1 MPGSPEMTLHWLLT
15 LSCLCVSVFLPAAI
29 GTDRREVCDC
39 NGKSSQ
45 CIFDRD
51 LLRETGNGYRCLK
64 CIDNTDGVR
73 CERCKEE
80 FYRQR
85 DGESCQ
91 PCNCNSRGSLGLQ
104 CDNYGRCSCK
114 PGVMGDK
121 CDRCRPGFHSFSET
135 GCRAGEQVSSA
146 QCDCDP
152 AGSVGHCVSG
162 RCVCKASVLGERCDR
177 CKQGYYHLDAGNPE
191 GCSQCFCYGH
201 SAMCASAENYNIHK
215 ITSTFQRDAEGWRGV
230 YANGSPVQLQWSP
243 RHRDVFLTA
252 RRSEPTYFLA
262 PARFL
267 GNQQVSYG
275 QTLSFDYRMDRGG
288 RRPSPQDVVLEGAGL
303 RVTASLLPHGKML
316 PCGISK
322 TYAFRLDEHLHSGWS
337 PKLSYFEYRRLLGN
351 LTALWIRATYGEY
364 STGYIDNVTLVSA
377 QPTSGTP
384 APWVER
390 CVCPAGYQ
398 GQFCEHCAPGYKRDS
413 SNLGPFST
421 CVLCD
426 CQGGGNCD
434 PDTGDCYSGD
444 ENMDPNTSCPFGF
457 YRDPWNP
464 QSCRPCPCRNG
475 QGCSVTPG
483 RQEVVCN
490 NCPLGVTGANC
501 ELCADGHFGDP
512 LGDNGPVRPCQPCQC
527 NNNVNPSAVGNCDRL
542 TGECLKCLYNTAG
555 FSCDQCRDGFFGN
568 PLALNPVEKCQACN
582 CNSVGSDPLTCRSD
596 GSCVCKPGFEGPN
609 CEQTQCPACYSHM
622 KTQVDQYLQQLQQL
636 EVLVSQLQLGSG
648 AGANEELEGKMQQAE
663 ETLREILR
671 EALSLQAS
679 DKSLESRVSKMKG
692 QESSYQ
698 SRLADIRVT
707 VQRLQALGR
716 QYQVQVQDIRRLIER
731 ARLDLG
737 QSKVT
742 LSGLNIPTSNLPGG
756 SNSFLMLAQE
766 ALRLANSHVQSAN
779 AIEQAVRA
787 AADDSGQALE
797 LVRSAVSGGGILASS
812 VQGLLRK
819 YDETKLLAS
828 DLETDA
834 TRSALDADR
843 AYQGS
848 LLLLGSMSRFSKIDA
863 GSFQEEASR
872 LRQEADALMGLV
884 ETYMAEYRRLQS
896 NTGSWEEEIK
906 QLLQSGESKR
916 LASSQLLSR
925 ANLAKSRAQQ
935 ALNAGNATFY
945 EVELILKNL
954 RGFHLQV
961 DGRRREAEEAM
972 RRLPLISNMVT
983 NANDKTRQAEG
994 ALGSAATDAK
1004 TARSMAG
1011 EAKEITG
1018 GIQQEIRRLNSEAN
1032 RTADGVLALE
1042 KGVIALLDEARE
1054 AERKLT
1060 RKALEI
1066 DMDATTAQKTGQEAQ
1081 GAHTGARTAGV
1092 AVQETLRA
1100 LEDFLHL
1107 IDQPGTVDEQA
1118 LKLLELNLSSARTKN
1133 SQLKEQMAE
1142 MEKMASLQ
1150 RLRVQTLERSI
1161 NEILADIRN
1170 LEEIRNNLPPGCY
1183 NTNPIEKP

>member
-1 MPGSPEMTLHWLLT
+1 LPKLLGSLCLT
-15 LSCLCVSVFLPAAI
+15 VAMSSALS
-29 GTDRREVCDC
+29 VCDC

-51 LLRETGNGYRCLK
+51 LLRETGNGYRCLN
-64 CIDNTDGVR
+64 CIDNTDGVH

-80 FYRQR
+80 FYHQR
-85 DGESCQ
+85 DGESCL
-91 PCNCNSRGSLGLQ
+91 PCNCNPRGSLGLQ

-121 CDRCRPGFHSFSET
+121 CDRCQPGFHSFSET
-135 GCRAGEQVSSA
+135 GCRAGGQVSSA
-146 QCDCDP
+146 RCDCDP
-152 AGSVGHCVSG
+152 AGSAGHCVSG
-162 RCVCKASVLGERCDR
+162 HCVCKASVSGERCDR
-177 CKQGYYHLDAGNPE
+177 CKQGYYHLDARNPE

-201 SAMCASAENYNIHK
+201 SAMCTSAENYNIHK
-215 ITSTFQRDAEGWRGV
+215 ITSTFQQDAEGWRGV
-230 YANGSPVQLQWSP
+230 YVNGSPVQLQWSP
-243 RHRDVFLTA
+243 RHRDVFVTA

-288 RRPSPQDVVLEGAGL
+288 RRPSPRDVVLEGAGL

-322 TYAFRLDEHLHSGWS
+322 TYTFRLDEHLRSGWS

-377 QPTSGTP
+377 QPTSGAP
-384 APWVER
+384 VPWVER

-398 GQFCEHCAPGYKRDS
+398 GQFCEHCAPGYKRDA

-421 CVLCD
+421 CVLCN

-444 ENMDPNTSCPFGF
+444 ENMDPNASCPFGF

-464 QSCRPCPCRNG
+464 QSCQLCPCRNG
-475 QGCSVTPG
+475 QGCSVAPG
-483 RQEVVCN
+483 RKEVICN

-501 ELCADGHFGDP
+501 ELCADGYFGDP
-512 LGDNGPVRPCQPCQC
+512 LGDNGRVRPCQPCHC
-527 NNNVNPSAVGNCDRL
+527 NNNVDPGAVGNCDRL

-555 FSCDQCRDGFFGN
+555 FSCDQCRGGFFGN
-568 PLALNPVEKCQACN
+568 PLALNPAEKCQACN
-582 CNSVGSDPLTCRSD
+582 CNSVGSDPLKCRSD

-609 CEQTQCPACYSHM
+609 CERTQCPACYSHV
-622 KTQVDQYLQQLQQL
+622 KTQVSFSVSGLTCQLCLTSLLQQKI
-636 EVLVSQLQLGSG
+636 SAIIPSPHP
-648 AGANEELEGKMQQAE
+648 
-663 ETLREILR
+663 
-671 EALSLQAS
+671 
-679 DKSLESRVSKMKG
+679 SLESRMSKMKG

-716 QYQVQVQDIRRLIER
+716 QYQAQVQDIRRLIER

-742 LSGLNIPTSNLPGG
+742 LSGLVSSSQAAFAGPC
-756 SNSFLMLAQE
+756 LMG
-766 ALRLANSHVQSAN
+766 ALLFSSHVQSAN

-787 AADDSGQALE
+787 AVDDSGQALE

-819 YDETKLLAS
+819 YDETKLLANE
-828 DLETDA
+828 LETD
-834 TRSALDADR
+834 TSRSALDADR

-848 LLLLGSMSRFSKIDA
+848 LVLLSSMSRFSKIDT
-863 GSFQEEASR
+863 GSFQEEANR
-872 LRQEADALMGLV
+872 LRQEADTLMGLV

-896 NTGSWEEEIK
+896 NTRSWEEEIK

-935 ALNAGNATFY
+935 ALSAGNATFY

-983 NANDKTRQAEG
+983 NANDKTGRAEG

-1018 GIQQEIRRLNSEAN
+1018 SIQQEIRRLNSEAN

-1042 KGVIALLDEARE
+1042 KGVIALLNEARE
-1054 AERKLT
+1054 AERELT
-1060 RKALEI
+1060 RKTLEV
-1066 DMDATTAQKTGQEAQ
+1066 DMDATTGQEVQ
-1081 GAHTGARTAGV
+1081 GAHAGARTAGA

-1107 IDQPGTVDEQA
+1107 MDQPGPVDEQA
-1118 LKLLELNLSSARTKN
+1118 LRLLELNLRGARTKN

-1142 MEKMASLQ
+1142 LEKTASLQ

-1183 NTNPIEKP
+1183 NTNSIEKP

>member
-1 MPGSPEMTLHWLLT
+1 LPKLLRSLCLT
-15 LSCLCVSVFLPAAI
+15 VAIISVLS
-29 GTDRREVCDC
+29 VCDC

-51 LLRETGNGYRCLK
+51 LLRETGNGYRCLN
-64 CIDNTDGVR
+64 CIDNTDGIH

-85 DGESCQ
+85 DGESCL
-91 PCNCNSRGSLGLQ
+91 PCNCSPRGSLGLQ

-121 CDRCRPGFHSFSET
+121 CDRCQWGFHSFSEA
-135 GCRAGEQVSSA
+135 GCQAGGQVSSA

-152 AGSVGHCVSG
+152 AGSAGHCVSG
-162 RCVCKASVLGERCDR
+162 RCVCKASVSGERCDR
-177 CKQGYYHLDAGNPE
+177 CKQGYYHLEAGNPE

-201 SAMCASAENYNIHK
+201 SAMCASAENYNIYK
-215 ITSTFQRDAEGWRGV
+215 ITSTFQQDSEGWRGV
-230 YANGSPVQLQWSP
+230 YVNGSPVQLQWSP
-243 RHRDVFLTA
+243 RHRDVFVTA
-252 RRSEPTYFLA
+252 RQSEPTYFLA

-303 RVTASLLPHGKML
+303 RVTASLVPHGKML

-322 TYAFRLDEHLHSGWS
+322 TYTFRLDEHPRSGWS

-377 QPTSGTP
+377 QLTSGAP
-384 APWVER
+384 ASWVEQ
-390 CVCPAGYQ
+390 CVCPPGYQ
-398 GQFCEHCAPGYKRDS
+398 GQFCERCAPGYKRDA

-421 CVLCD
+421 CVLCN

-444 ENMDPNTSCPFGF
+444 ENMDPNANCPFGF
-457 YRDPWNP
+457 YRDPWNL
-464 QSCRPCPCRNG
+464 QSCQLCPCRNG
-475 QGCSVTPG
+475 QGCSVAPG
-483 RQEVVCN
+483 RKEVICN

-501 ELCADGHFGDP
+501 ERCADGYFGNP
-512 LGDNGPVRPCQPCQC
+512 LGDNGHVRPCQPCQC
-527 NNNVNPSAVGNCDRL
+527 NNNVDPSAVGNCNRL

-555 FSCDQCRDGFFGN
+555 FACDQCRDGFFGN
-568 PLALNPVEKCQACN
+568 PLALNPAEKCQACN
-582 CNSVGSDPLTCRSD
+582 CNSVGSDPLKCRSD

-609 CEQTQCPACYSHM
+609 CEHTQCPACYSHV
-622 KTQVDQYLQQLQQL
+622 KTQVDQYLQQLQHL
-636 EVLVSQLQLGSG
+636 EVLVSRLQLGSG
-648 AGANEELEGKMQQAE
+648 AEANEELEGKMQQAE

-671 EALSLQAS
+671 ETLSLQGNARHLPL
-679 DKSLESRVSKMKG
+679 DGSRMSKMKG

-698 SRLADIRVT
+698 SRLADIRVM
-707 VQRLQALGR
+707 VQRLQVLGH
-716 QYQVQVQDIRRLIER
+716 QYQAQVQDIRRLIEK
-731 ARLDLG
+731 AHLDLG

-742 LSGLNIPTSNLPGG
+742 LSGLVSSPQDFS
-756 SNSFLMLAQE
+756 AQ
-766 ALRLANSHVQSAN
+766 ALQTTLLFSSHVQSAN

-787 AADDSGQALE
+787 AVDDSGQALE
-797 LVRSAVSGGGILASS
+797 LVRSAVSRGGILASS

-819 YDETKLLAS
+819 
-828 DLETDA
+828 
-834 TRSALDADR
+834 
-843 AYQGS
+843 
-848 LLLLGSMSRFSKIDA
+848 
-863 GSFQEEASR
+863 
-872 LRQEADALMGLV
+872 QEADALMGLV

-896 NTGSWEEEIK
+896 NTRTWEEEIK

-916 LASSQLLSR
+916 LVSSQLLSR

-935 ALNAGNATFY
+935 ALSAGNATFY

-983 NANDKTRQAEG
+983 NANDKTRRAEG

-1018 GIQQEIRRLNSEAN
+1018 GIQQEIRRLNLEAN

-1042 KGVIALLDEARE
+1042 KGVITLLNEARE
-1054 AERKLT
+1054 AERELT
-1060 RKALEI
+1060 RKALEV
-1066 DMDATTAQKTGQEAQ
+1066 DMDATTAQKEAQ
-1081 GAHTGARTAGV
+1081 GAHASARTAEA
-1092 AVQETLRA
+1092 AVQETLHA

-1107 IDQPGTVDEQA
+1107 MDQPGPVDEQA
-1118 LKLLELNLSSARTKN
+1118 LRLLELNLTAARTKN

-1142 MEKMASLQ
+1142 LEKTASLQ
-1150 RLRVQTLERSI
+1150 RLRVQTLERSV

-1183 NTNPIEKP
+1183 NTNSIEKP

>member
-1 MPGSPEMTLHWLLT
+1 QISSSVGVCLSLCLT
-15 LSCLCVSVFLPAAI
+15 VAISSVLS
-29 GTDRREVCDC
+29 VCDC

-51 LLRETGNGYRCLK
+51 LLRETGNGYRCLN
-64 CIDNTDGVR
+64 CIDNTDGIH

-85 DGESCQ
+85 DGESCL
-91 PCNCNSRGSLGLQ
+91 PCNCSPRGSLGLQ

-121 CDRCRPGFHSFSET
+121 CDRCQWGFHSFSE
-135 GCRAGEQVSSA
+135 AGTLSFRLRSA

-152 AGSVGHCVSG
+152 AGSAGHCVSG
-162 RCVCKASVLGERCDR
+162 RCVCKASVSGERCDR
-177 CKQGYYHLDAGNPE
+177 CKQGYYHLEAGNPE

-201 SAMCASAENYNIHK
+201 SAMCASAENYNIYK
-215 ITSTFQRDAEGWRGV
+215 ITSTFQQDSEGWRGV
-230 YANGSPVQLQWSP
+230 YVNGSPVQLQWSP
-243 RHRDVFLTA
+243 RHRDVFVTA
-252 RRSEPTYFLA
+252 RQSEPTYFLA

-303 RVTASLLPHGKML
+303 RVTASLVPHGKML

-322 TYAFRLDEHLHSGWS
+322 TYTFRLDEHPRSGWS

-377 QPTSGTP
+377 QLTSGAP
-384 APWVER
+384 ASWVEQ

-398 GQFCEHCAPGYKRDS
+398 GQFCERCAPGYKRDA

-421 CVLCD
+421 CVLCN

-444 ENMDPNTSCPFGF
+444 ENMDPNANCPFGF
-457 YRDPWNP
+457 YRDPWNL
-464 QSCRPCPCRNG
+464 QSCQLCPCRNG
-475 QGCSVTPG
+475 QGCSVAPG
-483 RQEVVCN
+483 RKEVICN

-501 ELCADGHFGDP
+501 ERCADGYFGNP
-512 LGDNGPVRPCQPCQC
+512 LGDNGHVRPCQPCQC
-527 NNNVNPSAVGNCDRL
+527 NNNVDPSAVGNCNRL

-555 FSCDQCRDGFFGN
+555 FACDQCRDGFFGN
-568 PLALNPVEKCQACN
+568 PLALNPAEKCQACN
-582 CNSVGSDPLTCRSD
+582 CNSVGSDPLKCRSD

-609 CEQTQCPACYSHM
+609 CEHTQCPACYSHV
-622 KTQVDQYLQQLQQL
+622 KTQVDQYLQQLQHL
-636 EVLVSQLQLGSG
+636 EVLVSRLQLGSG

-671 EALSLQAS
+671 ETLSLQAS
-679 DKSLESRVSKMKG
+679 DKSLESRMSKMKG

-698 SRLADIRVT
+698 SRLADIRVM
-707 VQRLQALGR
+707 VQRLQVLGH
-716 QYQVQVQDIRRLIER
+716 QYQAQVQDIRRLIEK
-731 ARLDLG
+731 AHLDLG

-742 LSGLNIPTSNLPGG
+742 LSGLVSSPQHRHSRPATSLATAAEARGILFCKWPGDLTQQGG
-756 SNSFLMLAQE
+756 SGLCVSWAVKHEASVLAYDAFLFG
-766 ALRLANSHVQSAN
+766 R
-779 AIEQAVRA
+779 
-787 AADDSGQALE
+787 
-797 LVRSAVSGGGILASS
+797 
-812 VQGLLRK
+812 
-819 YDETKLLAS
+819 YDEAKLLAS
-828 DLETDA
+828 ELETD
-834 TRSALDADR
+834 TSRSALDADR

-848 LLLLGSMSRFSKIDA
+848 LVLLSSMSRFSKIDT
-863 GSFQEEASR
+863 GSFQEEANR

-896 NTGSWEEEIK
+896 NTRTWEEEIK

-916 LASSQLLSR
+916 LVSSQLLSR

-935 ALNAGNATFY
+935 ALSAGNATFY

-983 NANDKTRQAEG
+983 NANDKTRRAEG

-1018 GIQQEIRRLNSEAN
+1018 GIQQEIRRLNLEAN
-1032 RTADGVLALE
+1032 RTADEVLALE
-1042 KGVIALLDEARE
+1042 KGVITLLNEARE
-1054 AERKLT
+1054 AERELT
-1060 RKALEI
+1060 RKALEVDI
-1066 DMDATTAQKTGQEAQ
+1066 DATEAQ
-1081 GAHTGARTAGV
+1081 GAHASARTAEA
-1092 AVQETLRA
+1092 AVQETLHA
-1100 LEDFLHL
+1100 LEDFLQL
-1107 IDQPGTVDEQA
+1107 MDQPGPVDEQA
-1118 LKLLELNLSSARTKN
+1118 LRLLELNLSGARTKN

-1142 MEKMASLQ
+1142 LEKTASLQ
-1150 RLRVQTLERSI
+1150 RLRVQTLERSV

-1183 NTNPIEKP
+1183 NTNSIEKP

>member
-1 MPGSPEMTLHWLLT
+1 RPRVWLM
-15 LSCLCVSVFLPAAI
+15 CAAVS
-29 GTDRREVCDC
+29 VCDC

-51 LLRETGNGYRCLK
+51 LLRETGNGYRCLN
-64 CIDNTDGVR
+64 CIDNTDGVH

-80 FYRQR
+80 FYHQR
-85 DGESCQ
+85 DGESCL
-91 PCNCNSRGSLGLQ
+91 PSRWGH
-104 CDNYGRCSCK
+104 RRSCK

-121 CDRCRPGFHSFSET
+121 CDRCQPGFHSFSET
-135 GCRAGEQVSSA
+135 GCRAGGQVSSA
-146 QCDCDP
+146 RCDCDP
-152 AGSVGHCVSG
+152 AGSAGHCVSG
-162 RCVCKASVLGERCDR
+162 HCVCKASVSGERCDR
-177 CKQGYYHLDAGNPE
+177 CKQGYYHLDARNPE

-201 SAMCASAENYNIHK
+201 SAMCTSAENYNIHK
-215 ITSTFQRDAEGWRGV
+215 ITSTFQQDAEGWRGV
-230 YANGSPVQLQWSP
+230 YVNGSPVQLQWSP
-243 RHRDVFLTA
+243 RHRDVFVTA

-288 RRPSPQDVVLEGAGL
+288 RRPSPRDVVLEGAGL

-322 TYAFRLDEHLHSGWS
+322 TYTFRLDEHLRSGWS

-377 QPTSGTP
+377 QPTSGAP
-384 APWVER
+384 VPWVER

-398 GQFCEHCAPGYKRDS
+398 GQFCEHCAPGYKRDA

-421 CVLCD
+421 CVLCN

-444 ENMDPNTSCPFGF
+444 ENMDPNASCPFGF

-464 QSCRPCPCRNG
+464 QSCQLCPCRNG
-475 QGCSVTPG
+475 QGCSVAPG
-483 RQEVVCN
+483 RKEVICN

-501 ELCADGHFGDP
+501 ELCADGYFGDP
-512 LGDNGPVRPCQPCQC
+512 LGDNGRVRPCQPCHC
-527 NNNVNPSAVGNCDRL
+527 NNNVDPGAVGNCDRL

-555 FSCDQCRDGFFGN
+555 FSCDQCRGGFFGN
-568 PLALNPVEKCQACN
+568 PLALNPAEKCQACN
-582 CNSVGSDPLTCRSD
+582 CNSVGSDPLKCRSD

-609 CEQTQCPACYSHM
+609 CERTQCPACYSHV

-636 EVLVSQLQLGSG
+636 EVLVSRLQLGSG
-648 AGANEELEGKMQQAE
+648 QGANEELERKMQQAE

-679 DKSLESRVSKMKG
+679 DKSLESRMSKMKG

-716 QYQVQVQDIRRLIER
+716 QYQAQVQDIRRLIER

-742 LSGLNIPTSNLPGG
+742 LSGLVS
-756 SNSFLMLAQE
+756 SS
-766 ALRLANSHVQSAN
+766 
-779 AIEQAVRA
+779 
-787 AADDSGQALE
+787 QAL
-797 LVRSAVSGGGILASS
+797 SAQTLQTSD
-812 VQGLLRK
+812 Q
-819 YDETKLLAS
+819 YDETKLLANE
-828 DLETDA
+828 LETD
-834 TRSALDADR
+834 TSRSALDADR

-848 LLLLGSMSRFSKIDA
+848 LVLLSSMSRFSKIDT
-863 GSFQEEASR
+863 GSFQEEANR
-872 LRQEADALMGLV
+872 LRQEADTLMGLV

-896 NTGSWEEEIK
+896 NTRSWEEEIK

-935 ALNAGNATFY
+935 ALSAGNATFY

-983 NANDKTRQAEG
+983 NANDKTGRAEG

-1018 GIQQEIRRLNSEAN
+1018 SIQQEIRRLNSEAN

-1042 KGVIALLDEARE
+1042 KGVIALLNEARE
-1054 AERKLT
+1054 AERELT
-1060 RKALEI
+1060 RKTLEV
-1066 DMDATTAQKTGQEAQ
+1066 DMDATAAQKVIWKKF
-1081 GAHTGARTAGV
+1081 GAASQQTMLNVLHRAA
-1092 AVQETLRA
+1092 LR
-1100 LEDFLHL
+1100 
-1107 IDQPGTVDEQA
+1107 
-1118 LKLLELNLSSARTKN
+1118 
-1133 SQLKEQMAE
+1133 
-1142 MEKMASLQ
+1142 Q
-1150 RLRVQTLERSI
+1150 R
-1161 NEILADIRN
+1161 NCD
-1170 LEEIRNNLPPGCY
+1170 
-1183 NTNPIEKP
+1183 

>member
-1 MPGSPEMTLHWLLT
+1 MSSA
-15 LSCLCVSVFLPAAI
+15 LS
-29 GTDRREVCDC
+29 VCDC

-51 LLRETGNGYRCLK
+51 LLRETGNGYRCLN
-64 CIDNTDGVR
+64 CIDNTDGIQ

-85 DGESCQ
+85 DGESCL
-91 PCNCNSRGSLGLQ
+91 PCNCNPRGSLGLQ

-121 CDRCRPGFHSFSET
+121 CDRCQLGFHSFSEA
-135 GCRAGEQVSSA
+135 GCQAGGQVSSA

-152 AGSVGHCVSG
+152 AGSTGHCVSG
-162 RCVCKASVLGERCDR
+162 RCVCKASVSGERCDR
-177 CKQGYYHLDAGNPE
+177 CKQGYYHLEAGNPE

-215 ITSTFQRDAEGWRGV
+215 ITSTFQQDAEGWRGV
-230 YANGSPVQLQWSP
+230 YVNGSPVQLQWSP
-243 RHRDVFLTA
+243 RHRDVFVTA

-267 GNQQVSYG
+267 GNQQMSYG

-288 RRPSPQDVVLEGAGL
+288 RRPSPRDVVLEGAGL

-322 TYAFRLDEHLHSGWS
+322 TYTFRLDEHPRSGWS

-377 QPTSGTP
+377 QLTSGAP

-398 GQFCEHCAPGYKRDS
+398 GQFCERCAPGYKRDA

-421 CVLCD
+421 CVLCN

-444 ENMDPNTSCPFGF
+444 ENMDPNANCPFGF
-457 YRDPWNP
+457 YRDPWNL
-464 QSCRPCPCRNG
+464 QSCQLCPCRNG
-475 QGCSVTPG
+475 QGCSMAPG
-483 RQEVVCN
+483 RKEVICN

-501 ELCADGHFGDP
+501 ERCADGYFGNP
-512 LGDNGPVRPCQPCQC
+512 LGDNGHVRPCQPCQC

-568 PLALNPVEKCQACN
+568 PLALNPEEKCQACN
-582 CNSVGSDPLTCRSD
+582 CNSVGSDPLKCRSD

-609 CEQTQCPACYSHM
+609 CERTQCPACYSHV
-622 KTQVDQYLQQLQQL
+622 KTQVDQYLQQLQHL
-636 EVLVSQLQLGSG
+636 EVLVSRLQLGSG

-679 DKSLESRVSKMKG
+679 DKSLESRMSKMKG

-716 QYQVQVQDIRRLIER
+716 QYQAQVQDIRRLIER
-731 ARLDLG
+731 AHLDLG
-737 QSKVT
+737 QSEVT
-742 LSGLNIPTSNLPGG
+742 LSGLVSSPQHRHSRPATS
-756 SNSFLMLAQE
+756 LATAAE
-766 ALRLANSHVQSAN
+766 AR
-779 AIEQAVRA
+779 
-787 AADDSGQALE
+787 
-797 LVRSAVSGGGILASS
+797 GILFLFWLTMLFLFFFFFL
-812 VQGLLRK
+812 GR
-819 YDETKLLAS
+819 YGETKLLARE
-828 DLETDA
+828 LETD
-834 TRSALDADR
+834 TSRSALDADR

-848 LLLLGSMSRFSKIDA
+848 LALLSSMSRFSKIDT
-863 GSFQEEASR
+863 GSFQEEANR

-884 ETYMAEYRRLQS
+884 ETYMAEYRQLQS
-896 NTGSWEEEIK
+896 NTRTWEEEIK

-935 ALNAGNATFY
+935 ALSAGNATFY

-983 NANDKTRQAEG
+983 NANDKTRRAEG

-1018 GIQQEIRRLNSEAN
+1018 GIQQEIRRLKLEAN

-1042 KGVIALLDEARE
+1042 KGVMTLLNEARE
-1054 AERKLT
+1054 AERELT
-1060 RKALEI
+1060 RKALEV
-1066 DMDATTAQKTGQEAQ
+1066 DMDATEAQ
-1081 GAHTGARTAGV
+1081 GAHAGARTAEA

-1107 IDQPGTVDEQA
+1107 MDQPGPVDEQA
-1118 LKLLELNLSSARTKN
+1118 LRLLELSLSGARTKN

-1142 MEKMASLQ
+1142 LEKTASLQ
-1150 RLRVQTLERSI
+1150 RLRVQILERSV
-1161 NEILADIRN
+1161 NEILADVRN

-1183 NTNPIEKP
+1183 NTNSIEKP

>member
-1 MPGSPEMTLHWLLT
+1 MSSA
-15 LSCLCVSVFLPAAI
+15 LS
-29 GTDRREVCDC
+29 VCDC

-51 LLRETGNGYRCLK
+51 LLRETGNGYRCLN
-64 CIDNTDGVR
+64 CIDNTDGVH
-73 CERCKEE
+73 CERCQEE
-80 FYRQR
+80 FYHQR
-85 DGESCQ
+85 DGESCL
-91 PCNCNSRGSLGLQ
+91 PCNCNPRGSLGLQ

-114 PGVMGDK
+114 PSVMGDK
-121 CDRCRPGFHSFSET
+121 CDRCQPGFHSFSEA
-135 GCRAGEQVSSA
+135 GCRAGGQVSSA

-152 AGSVGHCVSG
+152 AGSAGHCVSG
-162 RCVCKASVLGERCDR
+162 RCVCKASVSGERCDR

-191 GCSQCFCYGH
+191 GCSPCFCYGH
-201 SAMCASAENYNIHK
+201 SAMCTSAENYNIHK
-215 ITSTFQRDAEGWRGV
+215 ITSAFQRDAEGWRGV
-230 YANGSPVQLQWSP
+230 YVNGSPVQLQWSP
-243 RHRDVFLTA
+243 RHRDVFVTA

-288 RRPSPQDVVLEGAGL
+288 RRPSPRDVVLEGAGL

-322 TYAFRLDEHLHSGWS
+322 TYTFRLDEHPHSGWS

-377 QPTSGTP
+377 QPTSGAP

-390 CVCPAGYQ
+390 CACPAGYQ
-398 GQFCEHCAPGYKRDS
+398 GQFCERCAPGYKRDS
-413 SNLGPFST
+413 SNLGLFST
-421 CVLCD
+421 CVLCN

-444 ENMDPNTSCPFGF
+444 ENMDPNASCPFGF
-457 YRDPWNP
+457 YRDPWNL
-464 QSCRPCPCRNG
+464 QSCQPCPCRNG
-475 QGCSVTPG
+475 QGCSVAPG
-483 RQEVVCN
+483 RKEVVCN
-490 NCPLGVTGANC
+490 SCPLGVTGANC
-501 ELCADGHFGDP
+501 ELCADGYFGDP
-512 LGDNGPVRPCQPCQC
+512 LGANGLVRPCQPCQC
-527 NNNVNPSAVGNCDRL
+527 NNNVDPSAVGNCDRL

-568 PLALNPVEKCQACN
+568 PLVLNSAEKCQACN
-582 CNSVGSDPLTCRSD
+582 CNSVGSDPLKCRSD

-609 CEQTQCPACYSHM
+609 CEHTQCPACYSHV
-622 KTQVDQYLQQLQQL
+622 KTQVDQYLQQLQHL

-671 EALSLQAS
+671 EALSLQVS
-679 DKSLESRVSKMKG
+679 DKSLESRVSRMKG

-707 VQRLQALGR
+707 VQRLQGLGR
-716 QYQVQVQDIRRLIER
+716 QYQAQVQDIRRLIER

-742 LSGLNIPTSNLPGG
+742 LSGLNIPTSHLPGG
-756 SNSFLMLAQE
+756 SNGFFMLAQE

-828 DLETDA
+828 ELETDA
-834 TRSALDADR
+834 SRSALDADR

-848 LLLLGSMSRFSKIDA
+848 LLLLSSMSRLSKIDA

-872 LRQEADALMGLV
+872 LRQEADVLMGLV

-896 NTGSWEEEIK
+896 NIGSWEEEIK

-916 LASSQLLSR
+916 LTSSQLLSR

-935 ALNAGNATFY
+935 ALSAGNATFY

-954 RGFHLQV
+954 KGFHLQV

-972 RRLPLISNMVT
+972 RRLPLINNMVT
-983 NANDKTRQAEG
+983 NANDKTRRAEG

-1004 TARSMAG
+1004 TARSMAI

-1042 KGVIALLDEARE
+1042 KGVLALLDEARE

-1066 DMDATTAQKTGQEAQ
+1066 DMDATAAQRTGQEAQ
-1081 GAHTGARTAGV
+1081 GAHTGARTAGA
-1092 AVQETLRA
+1092 AVQETLSA

-1107 IDQPGTVDEQA
+1107 MDQPGVVDEQA
-1118 LKLLELNLSSARTKN
+1118 LRLLELNLSSARTKN

-1142 MEKMASLQ
+1142 LEKTASLQ

-1170 LEEIRNNLPPGCY
+1170 LEEIRKNLPPGCY

>member
-1 MPGSPEMTLHWLLT
+1 RPRVWLM
-15 LSCLCVSVFLPAAI
+15 CAAVS
-29 GTDRREVCDC
+29 VCDC

-51 LLRETGNGYRCLK
+51 LLRETGNGYRCLN
-64 CIDNTDGVR
+64 CIDNTDGVH

-80 FYRQR
+80 FYHQR
-85 DGESCQ
+85 DGESCL
-91 PCNCNSRGSLGLQ
+91 PSRWGH
-104 CDNYGRCSCK
+104 RRSCK

-121 CDRCRPGFHSFSET
+121 CDRCQPGFHSFSET
-135 GCRAGEQVSSA
+135 GCRAGGQVSSA
-146 QCDCDP
+146 RCDCDP
-152 AGSVGHCVSG
+152 AGSAGHCVSG
-162 RCVCKASVLGERCDR
+162 HCVCKASVSGERCDR
-177 CKQGYYHLDAGNPE
+177 CKQGYYHLDARNPE

-201 SAMCASAENYNIHK
+201 SAMCTSAENYNIHK
-215 ITSTFQRDAEGWRGV
+215 ITSTFQQDAEGWRGV
-230 YANGSPVQLQWSP
+230 YVNGSPVQLQWSP
-243 RHRDVFLTA
+243 RHRDVFVTA

-288 RRPSPQDVVLEGAGL
+288 RRPSPRDVVLEGAGL

-322 TYAFRLDEHLHSGWS
+322 TYTFRLDEHLRSGWS

-377 QPTSGTP
+377 QPTSGAP
-384 APWVER
+384 VPWVER

-398 GQFCEHCAPGYKRDS
+398 GQFCEHCAPGYKRDA

-421 CVLCD
+421 CVLCN

-444 ENMDPNTSCPFGF
+444 ENMDPNASCPFGF

-464 QSCRPCPCRNG
+464 QSCQLCPCRNG
-475 QGCSVTPG
+475 QGCSVAPG
-483 RQEVVCN
+483 RKEVICN

-501 ELCADGHFGDP
+501 ELCADGYFGDP
-512 LGDNGPVRPCQPCQC
+512 LGDNGRVRPCQPCHC
-527 NNNVNPSAVGNCDRL
+527 NNNVDPGAVGNCDRL

-555 FSCDQCRDGFFGN
+555 FSCDQCRGGFFGN
-568 PLALNPVEKCQACN
+568 PLALNPAEKCQACN
-582 CNSVGSDPLTCRSD
+582 CNSVGSDPLKCRSD

-609 CEQTQCPACYSHM
+609 CERTQCPACYSHV

-636 EVLVSQLQLGSG
+636 EVLVSRLQLGSG
-648 AGANEELEGKMQQAE
+648 QGANEELERKMQQAE

-679 DKSLESRVSKMKG
+679 DKSLESRMSKMKG

-716 QYQVQVQDIRRLIER
+716 QYQAQVQDIRRLIER

-742 LSGLNIPTSNLPGG
+742 LSGLVS
-756 SNSFLMLAQE
+756 SS
-766 ALRLANSHVQSAN
+766 
-779 AIEQAVRA
+779 
-787 AADDSGQALE
+787 QAL
-797 LVRSAVSGGGILASS
+797 SAQTLQTSD
-812 VQGLLRK
+812 Q
-819 YDETKLLAS
+819 YDETKLLANE
-828 DLETDA
+828 LETD
-834 TRSALDADR
+834 TSRSALDADR

-848 LLLLGSMSRFSKIDA
+848 LVLLSSMSRFSKIDT
-863 GSFQEEASR
+863 GSFQEEANR
-872 LRQEADALMGLV
+872 LRQEADTLMGLV

-896 NTGSWEEEIK
+896 NTRSWEEEIK

-935 ALNAGNATFY
+935 ALSAGNATFY

-983 NANDKTRQAEG
+983 NANDKTGRAEG

-1018 GIQQEIRRLNSEAN
+1018 SIQQEIRRLNSEAN

-1042 KGVIALLDEARE
+1042 KGVIALLNEARE
-1054 AERKLT
+1054 AERELT
-1060 RKALEI
+1060 RKTLEV
-1066 DMDATTAQKTGQEAQ
+1066 DMDATEVQ
-1081 GAHTGARTAGV
+1081 GAHAGARTAGA

-1107 IDQPGTVDEQA
+1107 MDQPGPVDEQA
-1118 LKLLELNLSSARTKN
+1118 LRLLELNLRGARTKN

-1142 MEKMASLQ
+1142 LEKTASLQ

-1183 NTNPIEKP
+1183 NTNSIEKP

>member
-1 MPGSPEMTLHWLLT
+1 LPKLLRSLCLT
-15 LSCLCVSVFLPAAI
+15 VAIISVLS
-29 GTDRREVCDC
+29 VCDC

-51 LLRETGNGYRCLK
+51 LLRETGNGYRCLN
-64 CIDNTDGVR
+64 CIDNTDGIH

-85 DGESCQ
+85 DGESCL
-91 PCNCNSRGSLGLQ
+91 PCNCSPRGSLGLQ

-121 CDRCRPGFHSFSET
+121 CDRCQWGFHSFSEA
-135 GCRAGEQVSSA
+135 GCQEQRP
-146 QCDCDP
+146 CDCDP
-152 AGSVGHCVSG
+152 AGSAGHCVSG
-162 RCVCKASVLGERCDR
+162 RCVCKASVSGERCDR
-177 CKQGYYHLDAGNPE
+177 CKQGYYHLEAGNPE

-201 SAMCASAENYNIHK
+201 SAMCASAENYNIYK
-215 ITSTFQRDAEGWRGV
+215 ITSTFQQDSEGWRGV
-230 YANGSPVQLQWSP
+230 YVNGSPVQLQWSP
-243 RHRDVFLTA
+243 RHRDVFVTA
-252 RRSEPTYFLA
+252 RQSEPTYFLA

-303 RVTASLLPHGKML
+303 RVTASLVPHGKML

-322 TYAFRLDEHLHSGWS
+322 TYTFRLDEHPRSGWS

-377 QPTSGTP
+377 QLTSGAP
-384 APWVER
+384 ASWVEQ
-390 CVCPAGYQ
+390 CVCPPGYQ
-398 GQFCEHCAPGYKRDS
+398 GQFCERCAPGYKRDA

-421 CVLCD
+421 CVLCN

-444 ENMDPNTSCPFGF
+444 ENMDPNANCPFGF
-457 YRDPWNP
+457 YRDPWNL
-464 QSCRPCPCRNG
+464 QSCQLCPCRNG
-475 QGCSVTPG
+475 QGCSVAPG
-483 RQEVVCN
+483 RKEVICN

-501 ELCADGHFGDP
+501 ERCADGYFGNP
-512 LGDNGPVRPCQPCQC
+512 LGDNGHVRPCQPCQC
-527 NNNVNPSAVGNCDRL
+527 NNNVDPSAVGNCNRL

-555 FSCDQCRDGFFGN
+555 FACDQCRDGFFGN
-568 PLALNPVEKCQACN
+568 PLALNPAEKCQACN
-582 CNSVGSDPLTCRSD
+582 CNSVGSDPLKCRSD

-609 CEQTQCPACYSHM
+609 CEHTQCPACYSHV
-622 KTQVDQYLQQLQQL
+622 KTQVDQYLQQLQHL
-636 EVLVSQLQLGSG
+636 EVLVSRLQLGSG
-648 AGANEELEGKMQQAE
+648 AEANEELEGKMQQAE

-671 EALSLQAS
+671 ETLTS
-679 DKSLESRVSKMKG
+679 DKSLESRMSKMKG

-698 SRLADIRVT
+698 SRLADIRVM
-707 VQRLQALGR
+707 VQRLQVLGH
-716 QYQVQVQDIRRLIER
+716 QYQAQVQDIRRLIEK
-731 ARLDLG
+731 AHLDLG

-742 LSGLNIPTSNLPGG
+742 LSGLVSSPQDFSAQALQTSNIPGHCCRGQRNPLLLTSQGG
-756 SNSFLMLAQE
+756 SGLCVSWAVKHEVSVLAYDAFLFG
-766 ALRLANSHVQSAN
+766 R
-779 AIEQAVRA
+779 
-787 AADDSGQALE
+787 
-797 LVRSAVSGGGILASS
+797 
-812 VQGLLRK
+812 
-819 YDETKLLAS
+819 YDEAKLLAS
-828 DLETDA
+828 ELETD
-834 TRSALDADR
+834 TSRSALDADR

-848 LLLLGSMSRFSKIDA
+848 LVLLSSMSRFSKIDT
-863 GSFQEEASR
+863 GSFQKEANR

-896 NTGSWEEEIK
+896 NTRTWEEEIK

-916 LASSQLLSR
+916 LVSSQLLSR

-935 ALNAGNATFY
+935 ALSAGNATFY

-983 NANDKTRQAEG
+983 NANDKTRRAEG

-1018 GIQQEIRRLNSEAN
+1018 GIQQEIRRLNLEAN

-1042 KGVIALLDEARE
+1042 KGVITLLNEARE
-1054 AERKLT
+1054 AERELT
-1060 RKALEI
+1060 RKALEV

-1081 GAHTGARTAGV
+1081 GAHASARTAEA
-1092 AVQETLRA
+1092 AVQETLHA

-1107 IDQPGTVDEQA
+1107 MDQPGPVDEQA
-1118 LKLLELNLSSARTKN
+1118 LRLLELNLTAARTKN

-1142 MEKMASLQ
+1142 LEKTASLQ
-1150 RLRVQTLERSI
+1150 RLRVQTLERSV

-1183 NTNPIEKP
+1183 NTNSIEKP